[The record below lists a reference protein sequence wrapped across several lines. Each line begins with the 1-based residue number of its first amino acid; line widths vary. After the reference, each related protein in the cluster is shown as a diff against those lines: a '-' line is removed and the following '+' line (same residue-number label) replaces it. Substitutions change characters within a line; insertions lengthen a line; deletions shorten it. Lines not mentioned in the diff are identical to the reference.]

1 MNQQERDLI
10 VETHDVEPD
19 TSISS
24 VEQQNVETAG
34 IGFTKEPQHS
44 CKSANDIHNSESEGL
59 NVHLNLPSP
68 ESANDQAGN
77 EQNISAKLF
86 YGAGKRCNDKS
97 SRLLQETGA
106 LARASRWSEG
116 QRSRRMPSRY
126 DD

>member
-10 VETHDVEPD
+10 VETHNVEPD

-44 CKSANDIHNSESEGL
+44 CKSANDIHNSESAEL

-68 ESANDQAGN
+68 ESAND
-77 EQNISAKLF
+77 
-86 YGAGKRCNDKS
+86 
-97 SRLLQETGA
+97 
-106 LARASRWSEG
+106 
-116 QRSRRMPSRY
+116 
-126 DD
+126 